1 MFKFKSNYVEVM
13 PYDIEKQ
20 EPVGDTAIFEGFI
33 HSVVTT
39 RNMDGYYK
47 TSWHTEIKLIGVDG
61 KAELLISGEL
71 KYSAEGVWILQ
82 QDTKKKHALAVVEIN
97 DEEEWED

>member
-1 MFKFKSNYVEVM
+1 MFHIKTNYVEVM

-20 EPVGDTAIFEGFI
+20 EPVGDTAIFEGFL

-39 RNMDGYYK
+39 RSMDGYCK

-61 KAELLISGEL
+61 KSELLISGEL

-82 QDTKKKHALAVVEIN
+82 QNTKKKHALAVVEVS

>member
-20 EPVGDTAIFEGFI
+20 EPVGDTAIFEGSL

-39 RNMDGYYK
+39 RSMDGYCK

-61 KAELLISGEL
+61 KSELLISGEL
-71 KYSAEGVWILQ
+71 KYSADGVWILQ
-82 QDTKKKHALAVVEIN
+82 QNTKKKHALAVVEVS